1 MASAENEN
9 LIREYLDI
17 AVNASENLARFAELL
32 SVDCDWYITP
42 PGIIFKGK
50 DQVMAFTKMAM
61 SSRSHDANH
70 KIEIRNWF
78 TDGESFC
85 VEYSHRAIVSRLRIQ
100 VEENVCLVCHIQ
112 AGKLDRVHE
121 YVDTSRSLLIG
132 LGLRLLPLL
141 VKWRRQERLGAN

>member
-1 MASAENEN
+1 MSSSENEN

-32 SVDCDWYITP
+32 SEDCDWYISP
-42 PGIIFKGK
+42 PGIIFRGK
-50 DQVMAFTKMAM
+50 DQVTAFAKMAM

-85 VEYSHRAIVSRLRIQ
+85 VEYFHRAVVSKLRIQ
-100 VEENVCLVCHIQ
+100 VEENVCLVCHIRD
-112 AGKLDRVHE
+112 GKLDRVHE

-132 LGLRLLPLL
+132 LGLRLLPLM
-141 VKWRRQERLGAN
+141 VKYGRKESA